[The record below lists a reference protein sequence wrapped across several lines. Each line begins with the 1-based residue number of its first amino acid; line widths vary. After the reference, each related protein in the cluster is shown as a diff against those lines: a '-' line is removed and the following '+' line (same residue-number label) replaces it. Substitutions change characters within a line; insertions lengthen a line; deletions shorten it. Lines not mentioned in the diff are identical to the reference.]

1 MKIAISLF
9 CNIIYTV
16 LFKILRTQNTGFA
29 SRIRQPAEEGFDLR
43 SPGGGGGE
51 GGLPTSS
58 SAAFIDLRSFS
69 EGGGEG
75 GLLTANL
82 KMRGE

>member
-51 GGLPTSS
+51 GGLP
-58 SAAFIDLRSFS
+58 
-69 EGGGEG
+69 
-75 GLLTANL
+75 
-82 KMRGE
+82 